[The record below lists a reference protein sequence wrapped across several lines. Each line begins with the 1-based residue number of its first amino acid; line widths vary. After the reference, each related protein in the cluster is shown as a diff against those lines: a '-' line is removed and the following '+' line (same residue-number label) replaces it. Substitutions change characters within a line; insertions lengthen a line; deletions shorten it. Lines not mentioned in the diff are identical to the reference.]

1 MEMSINKYFNYLY
14 QIKKENNIRGLQNND
29 LSIVKRNFILNDLS
43 NVLYYLRVVD
53 SHDINEVNK
62 SSNYLNQ
69 TLQKNLS
76 NYFKELIKL
85 TCEFYGYN
93 NVVEHSRFLIDQF
106 IVTSLNANGNDELN
120 QLLFVTNELFEVS
133 MFGYLNEMIEL
144 FIKFDQKYDLI

>member
-1 MEMSINKYFNYLY
+1 MDNSVKKYFKYLNE
-14 QIKKENNIRGLQNND
+14 IKENNHPRKLND
-29 LSIVKRNFILNDLS
+29 EDLPILKRNFILNDLS
-43 NVLYYLRVVD
+43 NALHYLRIVD
-53 SHDINEVNK
+53 LHDINEVNK
-62 SSNYLNQ
+62 SSDHFNQ

-106 IVTSLNANGNDELN
+106 IITSLPANGNDELN

-133 MFGYLNEMIEL
+133 MFGYLDEMIEL
-144 FIKFDQKYDLI
+144 FIMFDQKYEF

>member
-1 MEMSINKYFNYLY
+1 MDNSVKKYFKYLNE
-14 QIKKENNIRGLQNND
+14 IKENNHLRKLKDED
-29 LSIVKRNFILNDLS
+29 LLTLKRNFILNDLS
-43 NVLYYLRVVD
+43 NILHYLRIVD

-62 SSNYLNQ
+62 SSDHLNQ

-106 IVTSLNANGNDELN
+106 IITSLPANGNDVIN

-133 MFGYLNEMIEL
+133 MFGYLDEMIEL
-144 FIKFDQKYDLI
+144 FIMFDQKYEF